1 MDSTQKGKMSA
12 CGTYLLPYYRIIID
26 SRKLCSSSREMAISS
41 YSFPISKV
49 KVVDPSGGC
58 LRCSS
63 SPSQSCRDQGS
74 LMALFRGKVIKI
86 RKTIVEEIDPT
97 SLAVELVS
105 EAGRE

>member
-1 MDSTQKGKMSA
+1 
-12 CGTYLLPYYRIIID
+12 
-26 SRKLCSSSREMAISS
+26 MAISS

-49 KVVDPSGGC
+49 KVVDPNGGC

-63 SPSQSCRDQGS
+63 SPSAMNKGMSGP
-74 LMALFRGKVIKI
+74 GKLNGIVPGLSRFKG
-86 RKTIVEEIDPT
+86 KTIVEEIDPT